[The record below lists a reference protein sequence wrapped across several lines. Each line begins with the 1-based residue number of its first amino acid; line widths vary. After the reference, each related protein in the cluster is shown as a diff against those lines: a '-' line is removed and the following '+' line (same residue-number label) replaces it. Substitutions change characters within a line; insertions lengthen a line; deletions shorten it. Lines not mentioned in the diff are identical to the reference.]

1 MLAEITTRAAAPP
14 IPCGRLRA
22 AKAAP
27 CVSGPCRAAR
37 RCSRCRTRIGPRL
50 LSLFALLIWTVGGSQ
65 LPLNAQVMALAIE
78 RALPPLSGALG
89 GREGVYLLSG
99 SFDGRCTLW
108 RGTESGDSAESRRP
122 VTFRPESLR
131 RSDLEDD
138 RSPTGFAKL
147 HSFAVATV
155 PGASSGGEGD
165 GVLSLLLSAS
175 RDLVVAGRNSGA
187 IHLYALSKLDT
198 APFATGV
205 QSTDGGACALSWYG
219 DAGRAFL
226 AGSEDGV
233 CKSWELAEPGT
244 RRRNQPP
251 GALVC
256 LGVAQ
261 VGEEANR
268 KQSRPAIAPVLT
280 KSRLQRRWARRRARR
295 RARCLRSHAR
305 PPAAYAVWQM
315 AASSRWPCRSTAV
328 CGSTPRERGR

>member
-1 MLAEITTRAAAPP
+1 MRCTRCGRGRDLSRTKPCASPCPRSRPILAEITMRAAAPP

-108 RGTESGDSAESRRP
+108 R
-122 VTFRPESLR
+122 
-131 RSDLEDD
+131 SDLEDD

-187 IHLYALSKLDT
+187 IHLYALSKLDA

-261 VGEEANR
+261 VGEEVGEE
-268 KQSRPAIAPVLT
+268 KGEEKGEVLAIACT
-280 KSRLQRRWARRRARR
+280 
-295 RARCLRSHAR
+295 
-305 PPAAYAVWQM
+305 
-315 AASSRWPCRSTAV
+315 AASGICGLADGRVVEVAV
-328 CGSTPRERGR
+328 PQHGSVRQYTP